1 MLIVNSLGIGSSTFC
16 CVYLFTAQE
25 SSTAVIYFA
34 HNILSLGISLV
45 VQWLRF
51 HTSTAESLDLIPDL
65 QINQLINFWL
75 CWVFIAVHG
84 LSPVVASRPPLHCG
98 AWASDCGGFSRGAQA
113 LGPWTQ

>member
-65 QINQLINFWL
+65 GTKILD
-75 CWVFIAVHG
+75 A
-84 LSPVVASRPPLHCG
+84 
-98 AWASDCGGFSRGAQA
+98 AW
-113 LGPWTQ
+113 